1 VLLVSRS
8 CASLVSEKALRREEL
23 KFSKHKEA
31 GKEELLKREAVVKR
45 NQYAEIRICE
55 EKKC

>member
-1 VLLVSRS
+1 VLLVLRT
-8 CASLVSEKALRREEL
+8 CALLVSEKVLRWEQL
-23 KFSKHKEA
+23 KLSKHKEP
-31 GKEELLKREAVVKR
+31 GKEELLQREAVVKK

>member
-1 VLLVSRS
+1 
-8 CASLVSEKALRREEL
+8 LRREEL

>member
-8 CASLVSEKALRREEL
+8 CASLVSEKALQREEL
-23 KFSKHKEA
+23 KFLKHKEA